1 MIDMLEGSAD
11 VAPLPGRRP
20 RRWLWAGLALG
31 LAIVIAGVSGSVV
44 LVRHYLDA
52 TGLSTDGGWWLP
64 PDNAHIRA
72 VQLGQYSGS
81 VIAPRPGHWQTV
93 QLELINSSSVSQT
106 VLGLVDGKTLAD
118 PKMTQE
124 PERVT
129 VSTGSAVG
137 DVPAASF
144 TSKPVTIPPGGE
156 YELRYSQLTAPAK
169 YWPCRSEFLSELDLR
184 VRVGMF
190 TRTVKLSLNNLIFEI
205 RGPNS
210 SSC

>member
-1 MIDMLEGSAD
+1 MI
-11 VAPLPGRRP
+11 
-20 RRWLWAGLALG
+20 LA
-31 LAIVIAGVSGSVV
+31 
-44 LVRHYLDA
+44 RHYLDA
-52 TGLSTDGGWWLP
+52 PGLSTDGGGWLP
-64 PDNAHIRA
+64 PDNAHISD
-72 VQLGQYSGS
+72 VQLGRYSGS
-81 VIAPRPGHWQTV
+81 VIAPRPDHWQTV

-118 PKMTQE
+118 PKMTEE

-129 VSTGSAVG
+129 VSTGSAIG
-137 DVPAASF
+137 DVRVASF

-169 YWPCRSEFLSELDLR
+169 YWPCRSESLSELDLR

-190 TRTVKLSLNNLIFEI
+190 TRTEKLSFDYLIFEI

-210 SSC
+210 TTC